1 MRKRAARRHANSLL
15 DHVPAAAERR
25 LIMSGTLR
33 NDSLE
38 KSSLTEV
45 GEGRG
50 GREEG
55 RGGGD
60 HSSETISVGG

>member
-33 NDSLE
+33 RNDSLE

-55 RGGGD
+55 RGGA
-60 HSSETISVGG
+60 IIQAKQ